1 MIQAYSNSQRMS
13 LIPAIVIAAVPIVLS
28 VFLKDF
34 KIDKRRNIVEN
45 VNEDGTEVLQFK
57 QNENENRRAS
67 GSVTEE
73 ENDHKA
79 PTHEKRTEQSSAP
92 ALELRD

>member
-1 MIQAYSNSQRMS
+1 MS

-34 KIDKRRNIVEN
+34 KIDKRRNIVES

-57 QNENENRRAS
+57 QNENENRRTS

-79 PTHEKRTEQSSAP
+79 PTHEKRTQQSSAP